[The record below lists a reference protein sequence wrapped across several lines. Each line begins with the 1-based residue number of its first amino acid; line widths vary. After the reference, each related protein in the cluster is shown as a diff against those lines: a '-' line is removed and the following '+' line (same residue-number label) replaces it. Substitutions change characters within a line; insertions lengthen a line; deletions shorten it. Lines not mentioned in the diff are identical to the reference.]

1 MSVVNS
7 GFQLLS
13 RIYTHCCSPVTMPG
27 RLIQWMGSR
36 DGSSSLRDR
45 SATTSLLMD
54 DTRQPFD
61 SRSICE
67 LVYSLKSVNIWIERV
82 HFGRMKVESRVIEV
96 CVMVKQV
103 FYCYL
108 LEIIVLLIS
117 ESFVFQIRF

>member
-1 MSVVNS
+1 M
-7 GFQLLS
+7 
-13 RIYTHCCSPVTMPG
+13 G
-27 RLIQWMGSR
+27 RLPC
-36 DGSSSLRDR
+36 
-45 SATTSLLMD
+45 ATAAPPSLLMD

-103 FYCYL
+103 FYYYL